1 MALFKCLR
9 SGNTVNI
16 EQQDDIDRMKFHE
29 GYVAVGEVTEVS
41 THSQGDRY
49 EQHEMQSAFA
59 QAPQVAEAE
68 VKAKKRG
75 RPSKVEVVGEL

>member
-9 SGNTVNI
+9 SGNVVNI
-16 EQQDDIDRMKFHE
+16 DQQDDIDRMKFHE
-29 GYVAVGEVTEVS
+29 GYVAVGEVS
-41 THSQGDRY
+41 THSQGDSH
-49 EQHEMQSAFA
+49 EHNEMQSAFA